1 MTTRMPAPERRD
13 QLLEVAALTFGREGY
28 HGASMNDIAE
38 AAGVTKPVLYQHW
51 DSKHDLF
58 LALLHTVG
66 AEVETVVG
74 EALDADVEPRA
85 LVENALRAYFTY
97 FEQHRHRFGLVFGD
111 GVLGEP
117 AFATERRS
125 LEHNLALRIS
135 EVIDIPGVDRTGRRL
150 IAHGIVGL
158 CEGVVRYCVD
168 AEQPPDVDGL
178 VDQVGELMWAGL
190 RGERPR

>member
-58 LALLHTVG
+58 LELLHTVG